1 MGQWRGLRSRNDGD
15 WDFEVEADNDPTS
28 VAYYVIRAE
37 DGPTLAAALGVG
49 FTVKAVVSAWASKAD
64 KSMQWLEDCGV
75 QPWFGGVWTPWDDI
89 QLTQASF
96 GLSNG

>member
-1 MGQWRGLRSRNDGD
+1 MGRWRELRGRDDGD

-37 DGPTLAAALGVG
+37 DAPALAAALGVEP
-49 FTVKAVVSAWASKAD
+49 TVEAVIGAWASKGD
-64 KSMQWLEDCGV
+64 KSMRWLDDCGI
-75 QPWFGGVWTPWDDI
+75 QPWFGGVWSPWDDI
-89 QLTQASF
+89 QLLLASF